1 MAAVL
6 VPVEGKITGHTPR
19 RTGAQLLAMWG
30 VAEPTICWFGRWG
43 SAAVKAYLEDAR
55 TRSRA
60 GRRIWSEAM
69 AADALPVPAASD
81 ILSRPGSAPEGQAA
95 SGFLSRPGS
104 APEGP
109 MGSTLRRLEADRA
122 CEPAQRP
129 RVAAVKMYVL
139 NKETRRLHVFAAG
152 ASKSLCRYFSLST
165 ASAMPSPVLEGKAY
179 RGKEVDPCVRCRRA
193 AISQGLLNGGRAAD
207 DAGGSSS
214 SDASDSGEAE

>member
-30 VAEPTICWFGRWG
+30 VTEPTICWFGRWG

-69 AADALPVPAASD
+69 AADALPLP
-81 ILSRPGSAPEGQAA
+81 LPGAAPEA
-95 SGFLSRPGS
+95 
-104 APEGP
+104 P
-109 MGSTLRRLEADRA
+109 MGNTLRRLEADRA
-122 CEPAQRP
+122 REPAQRP
-129 RVAAVKMYVL
+129 RVAAVKTFVL
-139 NKETRRLHVFAAG
+139 NKETRRLHVFTAG